1 MKDNKEKGLSRCSAP
16 FYVQFELTQK
26 CNNKCFF
33 CYNEIGEV
41 EGQELSCDEAKNIL
55 NQLAEAG
62 VFRVNFNGGEPLY
75 RSDFF
80 DICRH
85 AKSLGLDLHMNTN
98 ATLITDTVAAQ
109 IADLMPSVC
118 VSLLSSDPYQHDKM
132 SGRKVAYYE
141 VLAGMDALHKHGVK
155 FEVNVCTTT
164 DNYKDLYAI
173 AEVAAAHGCY
183 TLCSTRY
190 ILTDKS
196 KLNLTITPEKTL
208 ELANILL
215 RIKSEVKGIEEV
227 SLPGPVPFC
236 ELSNEH
242 YETLSQL
249 NVPCQFGYGLCRISS
264 TGLVT
269 PCPISSDIIA
279 DLRKVSFIDAWN
291 AFGWQ
296 KYTEMKHVP
305 DNCKSCEE
313 FSRCRTGCV
322 VYDECLISCGVRPT
336 THKWN

>member
-1 MKDNKEKGLSRCSAP
+1 MKENNRKGLSRCSAP

-41 EGQELSCDEAKNIL
+41 EGKELSTNEAKSIL
-55 NQLAEAG
+55 DQLASAG
-62 VFRVNFNGGEPLY
+62 VFRINFNGGEPLA
-75 RSDFF
+75 RPDFF

-85 AKSLGLDLHMNTN
+85 ASSLGLDLHMNTN
-98 ATLITDTVAAQ
+98 ATLITDAMAAQ
-109 IADLMPSVC
+109 IAELMPSVC
-118 VSLLSSDPYQHDKM
+118 ISLLSSSPARHDEM
-132 SGRKVAYYE
+132 SGRKGAYGE
-141 VLAGMDALHKHGVK
+141 VLIGMETLRRHGVK
-155 FEVNVCTTT
+155 FEVNVCTTME
-164 DNYKDLYAI
+164 NYKDLYAI
-173 AEVAAAHGCY
+173 AEVAAAYGCY

-196 KLNLTITPEKTL
+196 QSHLVMTPESTL
-208 ELANILL
+208 ELADILL
-215 RIKSEVKGIEEV
+215 RIKSEIEGIEEV

-236 ELSNEH
+236 ELSPEQ
-242 YETLSQL
+242 YVTLSQL

-269 PCPISSDIIA
+269 PCPLSSDVIA
-279 DLRKVSFIDAWN
+279 DLRKVSFVDAWN
-291 AFGWQ
+291 AHGWQ

-305 DNCKSCEE
+305 DACKVCDE

-322 VYDECLISCGVRPT
+322 VYDECLIACGVQPT
-336 THKWN
+336 THKWT